1 MSIDMYIYIN
11 ISTNQ
16 SINHSINQSIN
27 QSVSQSN
34 QSINQSTNQ
43 FTSHYITSHQLIYLS
58 SNLSL
63 SIYIR
68 RSYYHVPLCLSMSF
82 HVYLFLSMPMFLL
95 FNVHLVFNP
104 SRYLSIC
111 AFVHP
116 SIYLSNYLPI
126 HLSTV
131 PIYISSCIAIY
142 LSTYSLL
149 SYSILS
155 PNKNTHFRDQNVPH
169 ETIHQRNNEKLVST
183 MAFRF
188 TILQA
193 RSTRPVSSRRRK
205 DNTFWDF
212 IS

>member
-1 MSIDMYIYIN
+1 
-11 ISTNQ
+11 
-16 SINHSINQSIN
+16 
-27 QSVSQSN
+27 
-34 QSINQSTNQ
+34 
-43 FTSHYITSHQLIYLS
+43 
-58 SNLSL
+58 
-63 SIYIR
+63 
-68 RSYYHVPLCLSMSF
+68 MSF

-95 FNVHLVFNP
+95 FSVHLVFNP
-104 SRYLSIC
+104 SRHLSIC

-116 SIYLSNYLPI
+116 SIYLSIYLPI

-142 LSTYSLL
+142 LSTYSIL

-205 DNTFWDF
+205 DNTWGFHQLNM
-212 IS
+212 